1 MIYPWLHRTFG
12 QLISRYDAGTLHHGI
27 LFMGA
32 KSLGKTELC
41 ESLAAS
47 LLCQTKPRSDAG
59 ACGNCK
65 SCLLL
70 SAGSH
75 PDLNIVIPEKTQI
88 GIDQVRSAI
97 AKLNQTAQLSGNKVL
112 VIPNIELMS
121 ESASNSLL
129 KTLEEPTAN
138 TYLLL
143 TSNEAQKLLPTV
155 LSRCEKI
162 TIAAPS
168 YQESASWLKTQDLEI
183 PSQEAML
190 ANANS
195 PLRYLASLSDDS
207 QFNFSDF
214 EKALGH
220 LKSGQE
226 SPSRLAEVW
235 KAEASNMSNWLA
247 QYFLNEYKTKQ
258 DEKLFNSYQSCLET
272 VKLLSHPG
280 INKSLLLFDL
290 LTQAQAVQKQI

>member
-1 MIYPWLHRTFG
+1 MIYPWLADKFTG
-12 QLISRYDAGTLHHGI
+12 LVSRYSAGTLHHGL
-27 LFMGA
+27 LFMGP
-32 KSLGKTELC
+32 KSLGKKALC

-47 LLCQTKPRSDAG
+47 LLCQTKVRDTAS
-59 ACGNCK
+59 ACGTCK

-70 SAGSH
+70 AAGSH

-162 TIAAPS
+162 LIAPPT
-168 YQESASWLKTQDLEI
+168 YQQSVSWLQTKNVDI
-183 PSQEAML
+183 PSQEALL

-195 PLRYLASLSDDS
+195 PLRYLSSLSDDS
-207 QFNFSDF
+207 QLNFNDF
-214 EKALGH
+214 ETALTK
-220 LKSGQE
+220 LRSGQE

-235 KAEASNMSNWLA
+235 KAEANNMSAWLA
-247 QYFLNEYKTKQ
+247 QYFLNEYKNKQ
-258 DEKLFNSYQSCLET
+258 DDKVFAGYQRCLET

-290 LTQAQAVQKQI
+290 LTQAKAIQKQS

>member
-1 MIYPWLHRTFG
+1 MIYPWLHRTFS
-12 QLISRYDAGTLHHGI
+12 QLIARYDEAALHHGL
-27 LFMGA
+27 LFMGP
-32 KSLGKTELC
+32 KSLGKKDLC
-41 ESLAAS
+41 EELAAS
-47 LLCQTKPRSDAG
+47 LLCQTKPKLDTG
-59 ACGNCK
+59 ACGTCK

-70 SAGSH
+70 AAGSH

-88 GIDQVRSAI
+88 GIDQIRSAI

-143 TSNEAQKLLPTV
+143 TSSEAQKLLPTV

-162 TIAAPS
+162 LVAAPS
-168 YQESASWLKTQDLEI
+168 YQDSVSWLQTQAVEI

-195 PLRYLASLSDDS
+195 PIRYLLSLSEDS
-207 QFNFSDF
+207 KFNFSDF
-214 EKALGH
+214 ETALSK
-220 LKSGQE
+220 LRSGQE
-226 SPSRLAEVW
+226 SPNRLAELW
-235 KAEASNMSNWLA
+235 KTEASNMSTWLA
-247 QYFLNEYKTKQ
+247 QYFLNEYKSKQ
-258 DEKLFNSYQSCLET
+258 DEMYFSSYQNCLKT
-272 VKLLSHPG
+272 TKLLAHPG

-290 LTQAQAVQKQI
+290 LTRAQAIQKHS

>member
-1 MIYPWLHRTFG
+1 MIYPWLQRTFR
-12 QLISRYDAGTLHHGI
+12 QLISRYDAATLHHGI

-32 KSLGKTELC
+32 KSLGKKELC

-47 LLCQTKPRSDAG
+47 LLCQTKPRNESG
-59 ACGNCK
+59 ACGTCK
-65 SCLLL
+65 SCLLIA
-70 SAGSH
+70 AGSH

-97 AKLNQTAQLSGNKVL
+97 AKLNQTSQLSGNKVL

-129 KTLEEPTAN
+129 KTLEEPTSN

-162 TIAAPS
+162 TIAAPN
-168 YQESASWLKTQDLEI
+168 YHESVSWLKTMAVEI
-183 PSQEAML
+183 PSPEALL
-190 ANANS
+190 ASANS
-195 PLRYLASLSDDS
+195 PIRYLSSLTDDS
-207 QFNFSDF
+207 QFAFNDF
-214 EKALGH
+214 EEALAK

-226 SPSRLAEVW
+226 SPSRLAELW
-235 KAEASNMSNWLA
+235 KTEASNMSKWLA
-247 QYFLNEYKTKQ
+247 QYFFNEYKMQ
-258 DEKLFNSYQSCLET
+258 QNDKLYSSYQSCLET
-272 VKLLSHPG
+272 IKLLSHPG

-290 LTQAQAVQKQI
+290 LSQAQAVQK